1 DKRAEIG
8 DTIPAET
15 DVDLVEL
22 KTIREG
28 NNTRVYARSKWA
40 QANNKNWGIALDQ
53 FKEVPATV
61 PEPPREPVPEP
72 PIVVDPETPT
82 SNDVI
87 AEKLNVILKIIKAI
101 ANFFGI
107 KWE

>member
-1 DKRAEIG
+1 
-8 DTIPAET
+8 
-15 DVDLVEL
+15 
-22 KTIREG
+22 
-28 NNTRVYARSKWA
+28 
-40 QANNKNWGIALDQ
+40 
-53 FKEVPATV
+53 VPATV